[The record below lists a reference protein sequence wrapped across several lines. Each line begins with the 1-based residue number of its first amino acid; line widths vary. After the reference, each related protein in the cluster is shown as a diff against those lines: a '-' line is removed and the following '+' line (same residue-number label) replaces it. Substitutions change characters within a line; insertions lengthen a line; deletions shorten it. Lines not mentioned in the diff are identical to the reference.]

1 MMISRPQEF
10 VLDADVDEDPLARV
24 LAALGQAF
32 TVTEE
37 RGAAGSGIRRRTW
50 LDTFDWRLYNAGL
63 ILEHEQTRPAG
74 RLILTRQD
82 GSPLAEQP
90 VPGWQPRR
98 PVLPADLPPGVLKDA
113 IAALLEP
120 RAILPAAQAVTA
132 RTVLRLLNADGKTVA
147 RLLVE
152 RTTAVGMGT
161 NPVANGAKRAAIG
174 VAVTPIGTPVFAVGE
189 AEELPLR
196 LSIAEVRGY
205 SGHARRAASRLAAVP
220 GARPVGTSVF
230 VAALAGL
237 GCRPG
242 DYTGNAAGAQVTGD
256 MPGAVA
262 VATVLLS
269 MLDTIERNVDGVLH
283 DTDTEFLHDLR
294 VAVRR
299 TRSAIKLLGDVFPAE
314 LTGHY
319 RAEFKWLGDMTTP
332 VRDLDVHLLGFGDLA
347 AGLRAGT
354 PADLEPFRD
363 FLIRRR
369 VTEFRRLS
377 SVLRSARF
385 RALTH
390 DWRKA
395 LCETLDTRGSH
406 ARPGTRGRPRRRQQL
421 AAALATDRTAR
432 AYRDITRRGG
442 AITPQS
448 PSESLHDLRKRCKE
462 LRYLLE
468 FFAPLYE
475 PEAYRKVTG
484 DLKKLQDCLGEFQD
498 SQVQRE
504 EIARLA
510 EVMLTERT
518 ATHST
523 RPSAARPSTAGPSA
537 ARPSA
542 AAGNHIPAATF
553 LAMGEISGR
562 LALRQDEARADFG
575 RRFAAFA
582 GAVGQERVR
591 ALLEGTG

>member
-1 MMISRPQEF
+1 MIVSYPLGF
-10 VLDADVDEDPLARV
+10 VLDAGVDDDPLVGV

-37 RGAAGSGIRRRTW
+37 RGAPGSGARQRTW

-63 ILEHEQTRPAG
+63 ILEHEQTRRAA
-74 RLILTRQD
+74 RLILTGQD
-82 GSPLAEQP
+82 GSPRAEQP
-90 VPGWQPRR
+90 VSGWQSRR
-98 PVLPADLPPGVLKDA
+98 PVMPADLPPGVLRDA

-120 RAILPAAQAVTA
+120 RAILPAARAVTT
-132 RTVLRLLNADGKTVA
+132 RTVLRLLNDDGKTVA
-147 RLLVE
+147 RVLVE
-152 RTTAVGMGT
+152 RTTAAGKGAS
-161 NPVANGAKRAAIG
+161 PVANGG
-174 VAVTPIGTPVFAVGE
+174 PVIATGH

-196 LSIAEVRGY
+196 LSVAEVRGY
-205 SGHARRAASRLAAVP
+205 PGQARRAASRLALVP

-230 VAALAGL
+230 IAALAAAGR
-237 GCRPG
+237 RPG
-242 DYTGNAAGAQVTGD
+242 DYTGKVSAQIAGD
-256 MPGAVA
+256 MPAAVA

-269 MLDTIERNVDGVLH
+269 MLDTLERNVDGVLH
-283 DTDTEFLHDLR
+283 DTDSEFLHDLR

-299 TRSAIKLLGDVFPAE
+299 SRSAIKLLGDVFPAA

-319 RAEFKWLGDMTTP
+319 RDEFKWLGDMTTP
-332 VRDLDVHLLGFGDLA
+332 VRDLDVHLLGFDDLA
-347 AGLRAGT
+347 ASLLATT
-354 PADLEPFRD
+354 PADLEPFRHY
-363 FLIRRR
+363 LTRRR

-395 LCETLDTRGSH
+395 LCETLEEAS
-406 ARPGTRGRPRRRQQL
+406 ASPRRTKARRGQPRSQL

-432 AYRDITRRGG
+432 AYRQITRRGG
-442 AITPQS
+442 VITPQS
-448 PSESLHDLRKRCKE
+448 PAESLHDLRKRCKE

-504 EIARLA
+504 EIAILA
-510 EVMLTERT
+510 EAMLTDRN
-518 ATHST
+518 
-523 RPSAARPSTAGPSA
+523 RV
-537 ARPSA
+537 
-542 AAGNHIPAATF
+542 PAATF
-553 LAMGEISGR
+553 LAMGEISAR
-562 LALRQDEARADFG
+562 LAVRQDEARADFG

-582 GAVGQERVR
+582 GAAGQERVR
-591 ALLEGTG
+591 ALLDLPGPAAAALEGAR